1 MTQLGEAIAR
11 FHRILDQ
18 DTERTAAWTAQLREQ
33 MASRQLVVNGRPVSP
48 VLRPHFLTRRQYTNL
63 VNAGEALSS
72 AINRVRTL
80 ALSRPPL
87 MARMVML
94 PAEKMLAAVD
104 PGYHSEVAALLEAHV
119 NNGSMH
125 LTSPLADMPHGV
137 LYGEA
142 LADLFYDAAPVKEFR
157 KRYKLVK
164 PGSSKPLL
172 TSILKVW
179 KDFGGKTT
187 PNVGIL
193 DFGQPF
199 ATIDSHE
206 YVLLAE
212 LMRAQGMVA
221 EIVSPDQLDYRNG
234 VLRRGDLQLDVVFRG
249 VRAHDFLMRYDLTHP
264 LVRAYRDRKVCVV
277 NSFRAEM
284 TRKRALLALLS
295 DENITENFPAEERK
309 AIRDTIP
316 WTRIV
321 AQGKTTREGQTIDL
335 VDYILKNRPGL
346 ILRPNDDS
354 GELHSTDG
362 AQVADSAWERAL
374 GAALRN
380 PFVVQERRESH
391 PILFPVD
398 SYGDVV
404 YRDLN
409 VDVAPHAFLG
419 KVRGFS
425 ARLSSPQGGFSS
437 AGGLAPTFILE
448 TK

>member
-18 DTERTAAWTAQLREQ
+18 DKERTAAWMGQLREQ
-33 MASRQLVVNGRPVSP
+33 LASRQLVVNGRPVSP
-48 VLRPHFLTRRQYTNL
+48 VLRPHFLTRRQYSHL
-63 VNAGEALSS
+63 VAAGEALSS
-72 AINRVRTL
+72 AIDRVRAL
-80 ALSRPPL
+80 VLSRPQL
-87 MARMVML
+87 MSRMVML

-104 PGYHSEVAALLEAHV
+104 PGYTSEVAALLETHV

-125 LTSPLADMPHGV
+125 LTAPLADMPHGV

-142 LADLFYDAAPVKEFR
+142 LADLFYDALPVKEFR
-157 KRYKLVK
+157 KRYKLSK
-164 PGSSKPLL
+164 PGTAKPLL

-179 KDFGGKTT
+179 KDFGGKSA
-187 PNVGIL
+187 PNVAIL

-206 YVLLAE
+206 HVLLAG
-212 LMRAQGMVA
+212 LMRSQGLIA
-221 EIVSPDQLDYRNG
+221 EVVSPDQLDYRNG
-234 VLRRGDLQLDVVFRG
+234 VLRRGDLTIDVVFRG

-295 DENITENFPAEERK
+295 DESVTESFPAEERK
-309 AIRDTIP
+309 AIRDTLP

-321 AQGKTTREGQTIDL
+321 AQGKTTRQGQTIDL
-335 VDYILKNRPGL
+335 VDYVLKNRASL

-362 AQVADSAWERAL
+362 SKVADAAWERAL

-380 PFVVQERRESH
+380 PFVVQERRESS
-391 PILFPVD
+391 PVSFPVD
-398 SYGDVV
+398 NYGEVA
-404 YRDLN
+404 YRDLT

-437 AGGLAPTFILE
+437 TGGLAPTFVLE
-448 TK
+448 SK